1 MTEEEVAMDPLLR
14 ESDTKKKKKASS
26 FSVFNIQFSELV
38 FKYLEE
44 CVALPTDRFK

>member
-14 ESDTKKKKKASS
+14 ESDTKKKKASS